1 MSRLPFAVPSFTLS
15 ASADVSVTCLR
26 TCTPRSPLPP
36 CAYSLLIW
44 IMNIVYRR
52 YHAPYCGKQFWDIPY
67 DLCQRILNVKG
78 ETRFQGWLFQKVCAG
93 FTCMA
98 LYLSKAWSHN
108 LARIW
113 VYLATYLWY
122 TGTVTTNRSL
132 YKMLW
137 KSSKR
142 QQIWRCAKPN
152 VNQRIYYWGPQ
163 QLICMMSWGSKSN
176 RKRKWK
182 VGICTCSNFSWPN

>member
-1 MSRLPFAVPSFTLS
+1 MTDTETL
-15 ASADVSVTCLR
+15 ATGAILKGHNVCVLGQPGTGK
-26 TCTPRSPLPP
+26 TH
-36 CAYSLLIW
+36 LL
-44 IMNIVYRR
+44 
-52 YHAPYCGKQFWDIPY
+52 
-67 DLCQRILNVKG
+67 LKG
-78 ETRFQGWLFQKVCAG
+78 ETRFWGWLFQKVCAG
-93 FTCMA
+93 CTCMA
-98 LYLSKAWSHN
+98 LYLSKAWSGN
-108 LARIW
+108 LARTW

-132 YKMLW
+132 YKMIW

-142 QQIWRCAKPN
+142 QQIWHCAKPN
-152 VNQRIYYWGPQ
+152 VNQCIYYWGHQ